1 MTYDVI
7 ILGGGPAGLTAGIY
21 LSRGGKKAL
30 LLEGFEGGEAAR
42 IEKVENYPGFPE
54 GIPGSDLVAR
64 IREQAQAFGT
74 EIRSE
79 EATALEAVGEEK
91 RVRAETE
98 VLVSR
103 SVIIAIGTH
112 PRRLQVPGEKEL
124 LGRGVSYCA
133 TCDGPLFRGKPVAVV
148 GGGNSAVHE
157 ALHLAGLASR
167 VYLIHRRDRL
177 RAEHV
182 VGERARSHPRVEI
195 VWDSVPQRFL
205 GEGSLS
211 GIEILNKKTGA
222 VRVLEAAAVFVSIGA
237 HPRTDFLR
245 GVLELDPEGFIVTG
259 ENLQTSMPG
268 VFAAGDVRAQHFRQ
282 IVTAVAEGARA
293 AQAAENYCGVTSPAG
308 GR

>member
-21 LSRGGKKAL
+21 LSRGGKKTL
-30 LLEGFEGGEAAR
+30 LLEGIEGGEAAR

-54 GIPGSDLVAR
+54 GISGSDLVAR
-64 IREQAQAFGT
+64 IREQARAFGT

-79 EATALEAVGEEK
+79 EAAALEAVGEEK
-91 RVRAETE
+91 RVRVETE

-124 LGRGVSYCA
+124 FGRGVSYCA

-182 VGERARSHPRVEI
+182 AGERARSHPRVEI
-195 VWDSVPQRFL
+195 VWDSIPQRFL
-205 GEGSLS
+205 GDESLS

-222 VRVLEAAAVFVSIGA
+222 VSVIEAAAVFVSIGA
-237 HPRTDFLR
+237 HPRTEFLR
-245 GVLELDPEGFIVTG
+245 GVLDLDPEGFIVTG

-268 VFAAGDVRAQHFRQ
+268 VFAAGDVRVQDFRQ

-293 AQAAENYCGVTSPAG
+293 AQAAENYCGVMSPP
-308 GR
+308 RRR

>member
-21 LSRGGKKAL
+21 LSRSGKKTL
-30 LLEGFEGGEAAR
+30 LLEGHEGGEAAR
-42 IEKVENYPGFPE
+42 IERVENYPGFPE
-54 GIPGSDLVAR
+54 GISGSDLIAR

-79 EATALEAVGEEK
+79 EATALEAIGEER
-91 RVRAETE
+91 RVRGEAE
-98 VLVSR
+98 VLVAR

-112 PRRLQVPGEKEL
+112 PRRLHIPGEKEL
-124 LGRGVSYCA
+124 FGRGVSYCA

-148 GGGNSAVHE
+148 GGGNTAVHE

-167 VYLIHRRDRL
+167 VYLIHRRDLL

-182 VGERARSHPRVEI
+182 ASERARSHPRVEI
-195 VWDSVPQRFL
+195 VWDSIPQRFL
-205 GEGSLS
+205 GDEFLS

-245 GVLELDPEGFIVTG
+245 GVLALDSEGFIVTR
-259 ENLQTSMPG
+259 ENLETSIPG
-268 VFAAGDVRAQHFRQ
+268 VFAAGDVRAQEFRQ

-293 AQAAENYCGVTSPAG
+293 AQAAENYCGGMTPPRG
-308 GR
+308 K

>member
-21 LSRGGKKAL
+21 LSRGGIKAL

-54 GIPGSDLVAR
+54 GIPGSDLIAR
-64 IREQAQAFGT
+64 IREQAQAFGI

-124 LGRGVSYCA
+124 FGRGVSYCA

-167 VYLIHRRDRL
+167 VSLIHRRDRL

-237 HPRTDFLR
+237 QPRTDFLR

-268 VFAAGDVRAQHFRQ
+268 VFAAGDVRAQDFRQ

-293 AQAAENYCGVTSPAG
+293 AQAAENYCGVMSPP
-308 GR
+308 RR

>member
-54 GIPGSDLVAR
+54 GIPGSDLIAR

-74 EIRSE
+74 EIRNE

-124 LGRGVSYCA
+124 FGRGVSYCA

-268 VFAAGDVRAQHFRQ
+268 VFAAGDVRAQDFRQ

-293 AQAAENYCGVTSPAG
+293 AQAAENYCGVMSPP
-308 GR
+308 RR